1 MSKSQRTGQKT
12 SGTNRNGVRPK
23 YIPLGTDADGA
34 THTYRTTDRAVIAVA
49 DGAREHV
56 ESLPSSASLDD
67 WMDFVADK
75 RGWADRRYG
84 IGLVEMLAGQLE
96 GQ

>member
-1 MSKSQRTGQKT
+1 MSTNTSTGQKT

-23 YIPLGTDADGA
+23 YIALGTDADGA

-49 DGAREHV
+49 DGTRELV
-56 ESLPSSASLDD
+56 ETLAPGTDLDD
-67 WMDFVADK
+67 WMDFVADQ
-75 RGWADRRYG
+75 RGWADRQYG
-84 IGLVEMLAGQLE
+84 IGLVEYLADQLE